1 MKTCNFSFARVLLPC
16 MISLVILVPVM
27 AVLPSSVFASTGQ
40 TAANESKINPAFPRD
55 EPTPTPQ
62 PEEAI
67 SFNPDSVSITLI
79 FESIFK
85 WLFGKDL
92 VQIFNEV
99 ELTEEQKEQIALLTG
114 ETNPIN
120 LVKNFCDQV
129 RSGDFSRMAE
139 SVRES
144 NHDDGSGAPS
154 PAILM
159 DFFEQLGAF
168 CPAR

>member
-1 MKTCNFSFARVLLPC
+1 
-16 MISLVILVPVM
+16 M
-27 AVLPSSVFASTGQ
+27 AAHASNAFASTGQ
-40 TAANESKINPAFPRD
+40 IAANESNINPAFPRD

-62 PEEAI
+62 PPDAM

-79 FESIFK
+79 FKTIIK

-99 ELTEEQKEQIALLTG
+99 ELTKEQTEQIASLTG

-120 LVKNFCDQV
+120 LVNNFCDQV
-129 RSGDFSRMAE
+129 RSGDFSSMAE

-144 NHDDGSGAPS
+144 NRDDGSGVPS

-168 CPAR
+168 CPAD